1 MNITLPDEKIEDVI
15 ISQYTYIVYAGYD
28 VILSIRDKKDLE
40 KLITYNDKKILLF
53 VKNPEYIVEAE
64 LFHKLNLK
72 CIYFGRKN
80 WNIKNFDF
88 SVSENLA
95 LNYICYLENE
105 FPKTVFSDK
114 DREEILRIS
123 GYNFYNIYQIMQ
135 LCYFNQVT
143 VEQIRSRGF
152 VDIAKEDK
160 DISIIL
166 NLCSKG
172 IHINAIR
179 KLIGDAKAE
188 EYIMKKYIFLNGEY
202 AIPNV
207 EFKLKYK
214 SEPDSLNENWWKN
227 ILAYVQTIKA
237 AHDVTICQQVE
248 WNLRNIIQLDIQ
260 NDSLNGY
267 LYKIERILFKIYRF
281 RENSVLLDMLKE
293 CKTFFKRDKE
303 KWIRCL
309 VDEATLYMDIEEFKV
324 SKEKFEQALES
335 CKENSVRKEVQIL
348 VEDEYSRV
356 LEKTGHYYEAVNKL
370 YVVEQYYQEVKNEKK
385 LNNVKN
391 RIGLNLSFIGDIE
404 RATEYLESLL
414 FGNFNKKIDRNNILS
429 CEVANNLSLCYM
441 EAGLYK
447 KALRLQNLLY
457 QLYLRTQDTPIN
469 YATDI
474 LQNKG
479 NIYLY
484 EHKYYEAFG
493 ANENSDGIVSVG
505 EAAHICAASPGGK
518 RYNSNMTSE
527 ERASIDNGIWLCRNC
542 AAMIDRDEEYFSVE
556 LLQAWKRLAEIE
568 ANQNIISN
576 RNYENKI
583 ELCTNDR
590 NVVQHIIGIVEN
602 TPNTIYMLKD
612 HNYHED
618 FQRSNLKPLFS
629 LIDFLSLPSSNIE
642 NNQLRKQV
650 QMFGESVSEF
660 RVFIALKGGPAKY
673 GNDSFII
680 DFEEDQEKGNRLC
693 DLIWKRY
700 KQMVRVYRMFD

>member
-1 MNITLPDEKIEDVI
+1 MPDEKIEDVI

-28 VILSIRDKKDLE
+28 VILSIRDKRDLE

-64 LFHKLNLK
+64 LFRKLNLK

-207 EFKLKYK
+207 EFKLKYT
-214 SEPDSLNENWWKN
+214 SEPNSLNENWWKN

-237 AHDVTICQQVE
+237 THDVTICQQVE

-309 VDEATLYMDIEEFKV
+309 VDEA
-324 SKEKFEQALES
+324 
-335 CKENSVRKEVQIL
+335 
-348 VEDEYSRV
+348 
-356 LEKTGHYYEAVNKL
+356 HY
-370 YVVEQYYQEVKNEKK
+370 
-385 LNNVKN
+385 
-391 RIGLNLSFIGDIE
+391 
-404 RATEYLESLL
+404 
-414 FGNFNKKIDRNNILS
+414 
-429 CEVANNLSLCYM
+429 
-441 EAGLYK
+441 
-447 KALRLQNLLY
+447 
-457 QLYLRTQDTPIN
+457 
-469 YATDI
+469 
-474 LQNKG
+474 
-479 NIYLY
+479 
-484 EHKYYEAFG
+484 
-493 ANENSDGIVSVG
+493 
-505 EAAHICAASPGGK
+505 
-518 RYNSNMTSE
+518 
-527 ERASIDNGIWLCRNC
+527 IW
-542 AAMIDRDEEYFSVE
+542 I
-556 LLQAWKRLAEIE
+556 
-568 ANQNIISN
+568 
-576 RNYENKI
+576 
-583 ELCTNDR
+583 
-590 NVVQHIIGIVEN
+590 
-602 TPNTIYMLKD
+602 
-612 HNYHED
+612 
-618 FQRSNLKPLFS
+618 
-629 LIDFLSLPSSNIE
+629 
-642 NNQLRKQV
+642 
-650 QMFGESVSEF
+650 
-660 RVFIALKGGPAKY
+660 
-673 GNDSFII
+673 
-680 DFEEDQEKGNRLC
+680 
-693 DLIWKRY
+693 
-700 KQMVRVYRMFD
+700 

>member
-1 MNITLPDEKIEDVI
+1 MPDEKIEDVI

-64 LFHKLNLK
+64 LFRKLNLK

-105 FPKTVFSDK
+105 FPKTVFSYK

-214 SEPDSLNENWWKN
+214 SEPNSLNENWWKN

-260 NDSLNGY
+260 NDSLDGY

-324 SKEKFEQALES
+324 SKEKFEQALEL

-457 QLYLRTQDTPIN
+457 QLYLRTQDTPVN

-484 EHKYYEAFG
+484 EHKYYEAFKCFEQ
-493 ANENSDGIVSVG
+493 ALNDETNPYSKELILENYLYAKGFY
-505 EAAHICAASPGGK
+505 ET
-518 RYNSNMTSE
+518 NFE
-527 ERASIDNGIWLCRNC
+527 ESITFFENQIRQTEMNYETCK
-542 AAMIDRDEEYFSVE
+542 M
-556 LLQAWKRLAEIE
+556 LAEMYF
-568 ANQNIISN
+568 ANQNYSKCAKLCKRVLNQIVYREERFIYISLDIM
-576 RNYENKI
+576 YMSSLKKTNK
-583 ELCTNDR
+583 LTLR
-590 NVVQHIIGIVEN
+590 
-602 TPNTIYMLKD
+602 
-612 HNYHED
+612 
-618 FQRSNLKPLFS
+618 QRYNCYT
-629 LIDFLSLPSSNIE
+629 
-642 NNQLRKQV
+642 R
-650 QMFGESVSEF
+650 
-660 RVFIALKGGPAKY
+660 IA
-673 GNDSFII
+673 
-680 DFEEDQEKGNRLC
+680 
-693 DLIWKRY
+693 RY
-700 KQMVRVYRMFD
+700 KQFIKRHVGYRSPYYRKIEECKLVLKG